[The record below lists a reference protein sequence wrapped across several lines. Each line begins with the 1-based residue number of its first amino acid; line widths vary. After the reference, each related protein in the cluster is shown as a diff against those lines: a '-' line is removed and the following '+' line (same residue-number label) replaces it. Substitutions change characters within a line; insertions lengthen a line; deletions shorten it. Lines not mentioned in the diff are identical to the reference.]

1 MVVERPPAA
10 LCEEL
15 LEVIVAAAE
24 SGGGAAIIGPNGLA
38 FDATYGVEVSAWEEH
53 LAPPPPRTFA
63 LALTL
68 DTTWNPALADAESD
82 ERVAFESGFKTS
94 VATELGIDTSRV

>member
-1 MVVERPPAA
+1 MV
-10 LCEEL
+10 L
-15 LEVIVAAAE
+15 
-24 SGGGAAIIGPNGLA
+24 S

-53 LAPPPPRTFA
+53 LAPPPPPRTFA

-94 VATELGIDTSRV
+94 VATELGIDSAHPPILLSTFGSLLTAWLLCSQRRV